1 VSGEGESQLYS
12 ILGNEYLV
20 DLVRE
25 SFARTLEERGYQLD
39 VESSEPGSPHRY
51 RFDRGG
57 RNVSISVDDTAGQRW
72 ETRLA
77 VSATAEAAEAG
88 AILRASL
95 GRLLAHISGLLLE
108 SVDDPG
114 HRSAVACEL
123 SRVLSTLD

>member
-1 VSGEGESQLYS
+1 MSGEGESRLYT

-20 DLVRE
+20 DMVRE

-51 RFDRGG
+51 LFHRGA

-77 VSATAEAAEAG
+77 IDTVAEQEEAA
-88 AILRASL
+88 AILQASI